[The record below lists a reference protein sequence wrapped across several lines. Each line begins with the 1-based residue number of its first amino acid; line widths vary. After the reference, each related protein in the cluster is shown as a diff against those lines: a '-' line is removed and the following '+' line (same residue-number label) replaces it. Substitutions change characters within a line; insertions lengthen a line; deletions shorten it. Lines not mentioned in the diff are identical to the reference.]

1 MSHHYKLCVRPQY
14 VMDFIIRSLWR
25 TCIKHMFTGYHQ
37 MQTKKRIRTEQQPI
51 RESLPKLKGL
61 LPSDMDMETKNRI
74 IEKYFDPSIEPNRFK
89 YVSIIK
95 IGGHEPNEVIYAL
108 RHAGA
113 FSSHNGRKAL
123 PGLISDARNAGMYRG
138 DCTDET
144 LDTLERHA
152 HNVFSLDENETI
164 GCGIVD
170 AADFPVRFNRL
181 LTQQST

>member
-1 MSHHYKLCVRPQY
+1 M
-14 VMDFIIRSLWR
+14 
-25 TCIKHMFTGYHQ
+25 
-37 MQTKKRIRTEQQPI
+37 
-51 RESLPKLKGL
+51 RESLPKLKEL
-61 LPSDMDMETKNRI
+61 LPSDMDTETKNRI
-74 IEKYFDPSIEPNRFK
+74 IEKYFDPSIEPNRFN

-123 PGLISDARNAGMYRG
+123 LGLIRDARNAGMYRG

-144 LDTLERHA
+144 LDTMERYA
-152 HNVFSLDENETI
+152 RNTFSLDKDETI

-170 AADFPVRFNRL
+170 AADFPVRFSRL
-181 LTQQST
+181 LTQC